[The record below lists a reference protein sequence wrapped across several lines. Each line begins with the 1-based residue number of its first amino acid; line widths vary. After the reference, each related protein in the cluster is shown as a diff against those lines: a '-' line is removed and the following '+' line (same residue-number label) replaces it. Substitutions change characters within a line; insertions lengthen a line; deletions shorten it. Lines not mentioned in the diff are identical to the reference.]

1 MEYRNPVPTVDLI
14 IRLPD
19 GILLIERK
27 NPPHGKALPGGFV
40 DEGET
45 VESAA
50 IREAMEETGLAVE
63 LKELFYV
70 YSDPSRDPRK
80 HTISVVFIADANG
93 TPRAADDAA
102 SVLVVLE
109 THIALA
115 YSVKFVIC
123 PTL

>member
-1 MEYRNPVPTVDLI
+1 M
-14 IRLPD
+14 
-19 GILLIERK
+19 
-27 NPPHGKALPGGFV
+27 

-102 SVLVVLE
+102 SVLVVPESELPNQTLVFDHGQIISDYTE
-109 THIALA
+109 
-115 YSVKFVIC
+115 YSRTGKR
-123 PTL
+123 PLHL